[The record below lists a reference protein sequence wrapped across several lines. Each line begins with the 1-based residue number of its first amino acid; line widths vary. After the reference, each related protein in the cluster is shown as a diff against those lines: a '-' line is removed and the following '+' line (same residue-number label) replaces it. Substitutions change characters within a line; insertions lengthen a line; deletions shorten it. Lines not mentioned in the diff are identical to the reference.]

1 MDEQELDSIYKQTL
15 SDELVYM
22 TKSAI
27 QEYISTYPHAFALD
41 VLYPHQPREELS
53 VLMAKM
59 TQLYQDITQHYMNNQ
74 VYFDHT
80 WHWTLLW
87 RQQLSIKHLAEQHG
101 KDKVIMAI
109 HPRARTA
116 VRHMF
121 EQDLDGYMQ
130 WFPWN
135 WFSNMIFIG
144 AGGFSAVYSCD
155 MNPTFEILQTTKMA
169 LKIVDDKVLNEISVE
184 SKVFAPLLFHGL
196 TVCES
201 TGDLMMV
208 MKLSNDGNLE
218 DHMQLLPLGDLDL
231 KTITGTILRLAANLA
246 DLHNAGLCHHNVHPR
261 NIICTDS
268 DYFLVDYRYSTV
280 AQESSSVMALTKAV
294 YGRLPYV
301 APEVRRG
308 QYSQKSDIYSL
319 GIIIWQLVSK
329 VIFPSPDVLLEG
341 HNYKNNHDDDG
352 DDDDDRKKEQRR
364 WRRPESHVY
373 RIDPVPGVPSWYTNL
388 YVACLEPL
396 PQHRPTAQEI
406 CQALHPIHEQLDYS
420 VPLPR
425 SVTEYIVARRAE
437 VADFLRTYAKL
448 KGLVSVSASRLFAQN
463 SLPSTLSFILLPYNK
478 LPFSAIWNPL

>member
-1 MDEQELDSIYKQTL
+1 MDENELDSIYKKTL
-15 SDELVYM
+15 SDELVFM

-27 QEYISTYPHAFALD
+27 HDYISTYPHPFGLE
-41 VLYPHQPREELS
+41 VFYPEQPSVGASKLS
-53 VLMAKM
+53 NTVS
-59 TQLYQDITQHYMNNQ
+59 QLYQNIVQHYTNNQ

-80 WHWTLLW
+80 WHWSLLW
-87 RQQLSIKHLAEQHG
+87 QQQLSMKTLAEEHG
-101 KDKVIMAI
+101 KEKVIMAS

-116 VRHMF
+116 IRHIF
-121 EQDLDGYMQ
+121 QEGLDQYMQ
-130 WFPWN
+130 WFPWP
-135 WFSNMIFIG
+135 WFSDMVFIG
-144 AGGFSAVYSCD
+144 AGGFSAVYSCQID
-155 MNPTFEILQTTKMA
+155 PTYEILNSARMA
-169 LKIVDDKVLNEISVE
+169 LKIVDDKLLNEISVE

-208 MKLSNDGNLE
+208 MKLSNDGNIE
-218 DHMQLLPLGDLDL
+218 DRMSQLPLDDLDL
-231 KTITGTILRLAANLA
+231 KTITGTILRLAANLV
-246 DLHNAGLCHHNVHPR
+246 DLHNVGMCHHNVHPR
-261 NIICTDS
+261 NIVCTDS

-280 AQESSSVMALTKAV
+280 AQESSSVMALTKAI

-308 QYSQKSDIYSL
+308 QYTQKSDIYSL

-341 HNYKNNHDDDG
+341 LQ
-352 DDDDDRKKEQRR
+352 DRHH
-364 WRRPESHVY
+364 PETHIY

-396 PQHRPTAQEI
+396 PQHRPTAQDI
-406 CQALHPIHEQLDYS
+406 CQALQPIHERLAYS

-425 SVTEYIVARRAE
+425 AVTEYILARRAE
-437 VADFLRTYAKL
+437 VADFLRTYAKV
-448 KGLVSVSASRLFAQN
+448 KGLVSVSASRLFTQN

-478 LPFSAIWNPL
+478 LPFSAIWHPPHDDN